1 MATNERWTQ
10 LALAPTESLETEL
23 KGWLDLNSNEDKANL
38 AHAILALANHGG
50 GTILIGY
57 EGVGSTWSEVA
68 ADPLSLDSFTTDA
81 INGIVEKFADP
92 PFHCE
97 LHMVEHEL
105 LQHPHPVVVVP
116 GGHRVPVRAKRD
128 GPERKH
134 VLKDTYYIRRP
145 GPQSAPPQSAS
156 EWQQFIHR
164 CVMADRDSLLDNL
177 RAALSGEISRTAAPS
192 LDETAAKWEGEC
204 IKRFKALVDQ
214 KQAQVT
220 YERGYYSCSYVF
232 GDRPHVDVAALL
244 DALRAAERQTG
255 WPVWIVFD
263 RTPIAP
269 YPMDGQI
276 ECHVYEREQAREP
289 ARSDFWRAAPDG
301 KFFLLRGFREDHT
314 DQKEKIAPGTAL
326 DRALSIRIIG
336 ECLMHAARMAQTL
349 GVPTTAVNIRLT
361 WVGLSGRRLSNLYD
375 DWFDGLGQSVS
386 RQEVVSSQLTV
397 DADRVR
403 LQLAD
408 LVIELTKP
416 LFQVFNFENPQRPR
430 VEEVLAKLLQRT
442 GGA

>member
-1 MATNERWTQ
+1 MAAE
-10 LALAPTESLETEL
+10 PHSP
-23 KGWLDLNSNEDKANL
+23 G
-38 AHAILALANHGG
+38 
-50 GTILIGY
+50 
-57 EGVGSTWSEVA
+57 
-68 ADPLSLDSFTTDA
+68 SFTTDA

-97 LHMVEHEL
+97 LHIVEHEL

-177 RAALSGEISRTAAPS
+177 RAALSGESSRTAAPS
-192 LDETAAKWEGEC
+192 LEETAAKWEGAC
-204 IKRFKALVDQ
+204 IKRFNALVEQ
-214 KQAQVT
+214 KQAQLP
-220 YERGYYSCSYVF
+220 YLRGYYTCSYVF
-232 GDRPHVDVAALL
+232 GESPSVDAAALL
-244 DALRAAERQTG
+244 DALGAAERQTG
-255 WPVWIVFD
+255 WPVWIVFN
-263 RTPIAP
+263 REPIAP
-269 YPMDGQI
+269 YPIDGEI
-276 ECHVYEREQAREP
+276 ECHVYEVEQSREP
-289 ARSDFWRAAPDG
+289 GYSDFWRAAADG
-301 KFFLLRGFREDHT
+301 KFFLLRGFQEDNSNG
-314 DQKEKIAPGTAL
+314 KRKIAPGSAL
-326 DRALSIRIIG
+326 DRKFPMSCIG
-336 ECLMHAARMAQTL
+336 ECLLHASRMAERL
-349 GVPTTAVNIRLT
+349 GVPGTAVNIRLM

-386 RQEVVSSQLTV
+386 RQDLVSSQLTV

-408 LVIELTKP
+408 LVLELIKP
-416 LFQVFNFENPQRPR
+416 LFQVFNFEAPQRPR
-430 VEEVLAKLLQRT
+430 VEEALSKLLRRT